1 MLTWRD
7 FLSPERIRSSGKRAK
22 AARSVMAADLFFR
35 YDLLVQNAYLG
46 VVRAV
51 LSQVAATGELPG
63 EHHFV
68 IAFRTDARGVK
79 ISPRLQREWPQEMT
93 IILQHQFSNLVVNE
107 EGFSV
112 TLFFRSVPETLNV
125 PFSALRAFADPA
137 AGFSFQFNVEGEEE
151 DEEFEAAPRAAGP
164 TLAKPEAPTTPVPSP
179 PREAPAKD
187 APAPAAGDK
196 IVSIDAFRKK
206 N

>member
-1 MLTWRD
+1 
-7 FLSPERIRSSGKRAK
+7 
-22 AARSVMAADLFFR
+22 MAADLFIR

-46 VVRAV
+46 VVRSV

-93 IILQHQFSNLVVNE
+93 IILQHQFSNLVVTE

-112 TLFFRSVPETLNV
+112 TLFFRSVPETLHV
-125 PFSALRAFADPA
+125 PFTALRAFADPA
-137 AGFSFQFNVEGEEE
+137 AGFSFQFNVEGEEN
-151 DEEFEAAPRAAGP
+151 EEAESAPRAAGP
-164 TLAKPEAPTTPVPSP
+164 APAKSEGAKTGAPA
-179 PREAPAKD
+179 PREAPAMD
-187 APAPAAGDK
+187 APASGDK

>member
-1 MLTWRD
+1 
-7 FLSPERIRSSGKRAK
+7 
-22 AARSVMAADLFFR
+22 MAEDLFFR

-63 EHHFV
+63 DHHFV

-93 IILQHQFSNLVVNE
+93 IILQHQFSNLVVND
-107 EGFSV
+107 EGFFV
-112 TLFFRSVPETLNV
+112 TLFFRSVPETLYV

-137 AGFSFQFNVEGEEE
+137 SGFSFQFNVEGEEDE
-151 DEEFEAAPRAAGP
+151 DEDEDLEASPRAAGP
-164 TLAKPEAPTTPVPSP
+164 LPAKTDALTPPAAS

-187 APAPAAGDK
+187 APAPSAGDK

>member
-1 MLTWRD
+1 
-7 FLSPERIRSSGKRAK
+7 
-22 AARSVMAADLFFR
+22 MAADIFFR

-51 LSQVAATGELPG
+51 LSQVAGIGELPG
-63 EHHFV
+63 DHHFV

-93 IILQHQFSNLVVNE
+93 IILQHQFSNLVVTE

-112 TLFFRSVPETLNV
+112 TLFFRSVPETLYV

-151 DEEFEAAPRAAGP
+151 ESEAAPRAAGP
-164 TLAKPEAPTTPVPSP
+164 ASAKSEAKTPAAPS

-187 APAPAAGDK
+187 APPPAAGDK

>member
-1 MLTWRD
+1 
-7 FLSPERIRSSGKRAK
+7 
-22 AARSVMAADLFFR
+22 MASDIFFR

-46 VVRAV
+46 VVRSV

-63 EHHFV
+63 DHHFV

-107 EGFSV
+107 DSFSV
-112 TLFFRSVPETLNV
+112 TLFFRSVPETLHV

-137 AGFSFQFNVEGEEE
+137 ANFSFQFNVEGEEDE
-151 DEEFEAAPRAAGP
+151 DSADAPKAVGP
-164 TLAKPEAPTTPVPSP
+164 SSTKPEAQASASASP
-179 PREAPAKD
+179 RQTSGDD
-187 APAPAAGDK
+187 APKPAPGDK

-206 N
+206 S

>member
-1 MLTWRD
+1 
-7 FLSPERIRSSGKRAK
+7 
-22 AARSVMAADLFFR
+22 MAADLFFR

-51 LSQVAATGELPG
+51 LSQIAVSGELPG
-63 EHHFV
+63 DHHFV

-79 ISPRLQREWPQEMT
+79 ISPRLQKEWPQEMT

-112 TLFFRSVPETLNV
+112 TLFFRSVPETLHV
-125 PFSALRAFADPA
+125 PFTALRAFADPA
-137 AGFSFQFNVEGEEE
+137 AGFSFQFNVEGEEDE
-151 DEEFEAAPRAAGP
+151 DTEAAPRGPAA
-164 TLAKPEAPTTPVPSP
+164 AKPEAQTPPVPSP
-179 PREAPAKD
+179 REPAARD
-187 APAPAAGDK
+187 APAPASGDK

>member
-1 MLTWRD
+1 
-7 FLSPERIRSSGKRAK
+7 
-22 AARSVMAADLFFR
+22 MAADPFFR

-46 VVRAV
+46 VVRTV

-107 EGFSV
+107 DSFSV
-112 TLFFRSVPETLNV
+112 TLFFRSVPETLHV

-137 AGFSFQFNVEGEEE
+137 ANFSFQFNIEGEEE
-151 DEEFEAAPRAAGP
+151 EDSDDAPKAAGP
-164 TLAKPEAPTTPVPSP
+164 SPAKPEAQAAPSP
-179 PREAPAKD
+179 SPRQSGDNAPK
-187 APAPAAGDK
+187 PAPGDK

>member
-1 MLTWRD
+1 
-7 FLSPERIRSSGKRAK
+7 
-22 AARSVMAADLFFR
+22 MAEDLFFR

-63 EHHFV
+63 DHHFV

-93 IILQHQFSNLVVNE
+93 IILQHQFSNLVVND
-107 EGFSV
+107 EGFFV
-112 TLFFRSVPETLNV
+112 TLFFRSVPETLYV

-137 AGFSFQFNVEGEEE
+137 SGFSFQFNVEGEDE
-151 DEEFEAAPRAAGP
+151 DLEASPRAAGAVP
-164 TLAKPEAPTTPVPSP
+164 AKPDALTPPAAS
-179 PREAPAKD
+179 PRETPAKD
-187 APAPAAGDK
+187 LPAPSAGDK

>member
-1 MLTWRD
+1 
-7 FLSPERIRSSGKRAK
+7 
-22 AARSVMAADLFFR
+22 MAADPFFR

-46 VVRAV
+46 VVRTV

-79 ISPRLQREWPQEMT
+79 ISPRLQKEWPQEMT

-107 EGFSV
+107 DSFSV
-112 TLFFRSVPETLNV
+112 TLFFRSVPETLHV

-137 AGFSFQFNVEGEEE
+137 ANFSFQFNIEGEEE
-151 DEEFEAAPRAAGP
+151 DEDSADAPKAPPPA
-164 TLAKPEAPTTPVPSP
+164 AKPEAQAKTS
-179 PREAPAKD
+179 PREPSGD
-187 APAPAAGDK
+187 ATPAPSAGDK

>member
-1 MLTWRD
+1 
-7 FLSPERIRSSGKRAK
+7 
-22 AARSVMAADLFFR
+22 MAADLFFR

-46 VVRAV
+46 VVRTV
-51 LSQVAATGELPG
+51 LSQVATTGELPG
-63 EHHFV
+63 GHHFV

-93 IILQHQFSNLVVNE
+93 IILQHQFSNLMVSD

-112 TLFFRSVPETLNV
+112 TLFFRSVPETLYV

-137 AGFSFQFNVEGEEE
+137 AGFSFQFNVEGEEHE
-151 DEEFEAAPRAAGP
+151 DAESAPHAG
-164 TLAKPEAPTTPVPSP
+164 APTARPETAKSPAPSP
-179 PREAPAKD
+179 REPAKD
-187 APAPAAGDK
+187 APSPASGDK

>member
-1 MLTWRD
+1 
-7 FLSPERIRSSGKRAK
+7 
-22 AARSVMAADLFFR
+22 MAADIYFR

-46 VVRAV
+46 VVRTV

-63 EHHFV
+63 DHHFV

-93 IILQHQFSNLVVNE
+93 IILQHQFSNLGVNE

-112 TLFFRSVPETLNV
+112 TLFFRSVPETLHV

-151 DEEFEAAPRAAGP
+151 DSEAAPRAAGP
-164 TLAKPEAPTTPVPSP
+164 LAPPKPEAQTPPAPS
-179 PREAPAKD
+179 PREAPAKE
-187 APAPAAGDK
+187 AAVPTAGDK

>member
-1 MLTWRD
+1 
-7 FLSPERIRSSGKRAK
+7 
-22 AARSVMAADLFFR
+22 MAADIFFR

-46 VVRAV
+46 VVRTV

-63 EHHFV
+63 DHHFV
-68 IAFRTDARGVK
+68 IAFRTDSRGVK

-112 TLFFRSVPETLNV
+112 TLFFRSVPETLYV

-137 AGFSFQFNVEGEEE
+137 AGFSFQFNVEGEEDE
-151 DEEFEAAPRAAGP
+151 DSEAAPRAAAS
-164 TLAKPEAPTTPVPSP
+164 AKPETPTPSAPSP

-187 APAPAAGDK
+187 APAPVAGDK

>member
-1 MLTWRD
+1 
-7 FLSPERIRSSGKRAK
+7 
-22 AARSVMAADLFFR
+22 MAEDLFFR

-63 EHHFV
+63 DHHFV

-93 IILQHQFSNLVVNE
+93 IILQHQFSNLVVND
-107 EGFSV
+107 EGFFV
-112 TLFFRSVPETLNV
+112 TLFFRSVPETLYV

-137 AGFSFQFNVEGEEE
+137 SGFSFQFNVEGEDE
-151 DEEFEAAPRAAGP
+151 DEDGDEDLEASPRAAGP
-164 TLAKPEAPTTPVPSP
+164 SPAKPDAAP

-187 APAPAAGDK
+187 APAPSAGDK

>member
-1 MLTWRD
+1 
-7 FLSPERIRSSGKRAK
+7 
-22 AARSVMAADLFFR
+22 MAADIFFR

-46 VVRAV
+46 VVRTV

-63 EHHFV
+63 DHHFV

-93 IILQHQFSNLVVNE
+93 IILQHQFSNLMVNE

-112 TLFFRSVPETLNV
+112 TLFFRSVAETLYV

-137 AGFSFQFNVEGEEE
+137 AGFSFQFNVEGEGEE
-151 DEEFEAAPRAAGP
+151 DEDLEAAPRAAGP
-164 TLAKPEAPTTPVPSP
+164 AAPSKPEAQTPPALS

-187 APAPAAGDK
+187 APVPTAGDK

>member
-1 MLTWRD
+1 
-7 FLSPERIRSSGKRAK
+7 
-22 AARSVMAADLFFR
+22 MAADLIFR

-51 LSQVAATGELPG
+51 LSQVAATGELQG

-79 ISPRLQREWPQEMT
+79 ISTRLQREWPQEMT
-93 IILQHQFSNLVVNE
+93 IILQHQFSNLVVTE

-112 TLFFRSVPETLNV
+112 TLFFRSVPETLYV

-151 DEEFEAAPRAAGP
+151 NEDGESAPQAAGP
-164 TLAKPEAPTTPVPSP
+164 AAAKPEAPKLPASAM
-179 PREAPAKD
+179 REPAAKD
-187 APAPAAGDK
+187 APAPASSGDK

>member
-1 MLTWRD
+1 
-7 FLSPERIRSSGKRAK
+7 
-22 AARSVMAADLFFR
+22 MAADIFFR

-51 LSQVAATGELPG
+51 LSQVAGIGELPG
-63 EHHFV
+63 DHHFV
-68 IAFRTDARGVK
+68 IAFRTDARDVK

-93 IILQHQFSNLVVNE
+93 IILQHQFSNLVVTE

-112 TLFFRSVPETLNV
+112 TLFFRSVPETLYV

-151 DEEFEAAPRAAGP
+151 ESEAAPRAAGP
-164 TLAKPEAPTTPVPSP
+164 ASAKSEAQTPAAPSP
-179 PREAPAKD
+179 RETPAKD
-187 APAPAAGDK
+187 APPPAAGDK

>member
-1 MLTWRD
+1 
-7 FLSPERIRSSGKRAK
+7 
-22 AARSVMAADLFFR
+22 MAADLFFR

-51 LSQVAATGELPG
+51 LTQVAATGELPG
-63 EHHFV
+63 DHHFV

-79 ISPRLQREWPQEMT
+79 ISPRLQREWPQEIT

-107 EGFSV
+107 DSFSV
-112 TLFFRSVPETLNV
+112 TLFFRSVPETLHV

-137 AGFSFQFNVEGEEE
+137 ANFSFQFNIEGEEE
-151 DEEFEAAPRAAGP
+151 DEDSADAPKAAGP
-164 TLAKPEAPTTPVPSP
+164 ASAKPESQSAPKPSP
-179 PREAPAKD
+179 RAPAGDD
-187 APAPAAGDK
+187 APAPSAGDK

>member
-1 MLTWRD
+1 
-7 FLSPERIRSSGKRAK
+7 
-22 AARSVMAADLFFR
+22 MAADLFFR

-46 VVRAV
+46 VVRSV

-79 ISPRLQREWPQEMT
+79 ISPRLQREWPQEIT
-93 IILQHQFSNLVVNE
+93 IILQHQFSNLVVGE

-112 TLFFRSVPETLNV
+112 TLFFRSVPETLHV
-125 PFSALRAFADPA
+125 PFTALRAFADPA
-137 AGFSFQFNVEGEEE
+137 AGFSFQFNVEGEEN
-151 DEEFEAAPRAAGP
+151 EELDSAPRPAGSSP
-164 TLAKPEAPTTPVPSP
+164 AKPEQPSP
-179 PREAPAKD
+179 PSPSPRDTPAKD
-187 APAPAAGDK
+187 APPSAPSKGDK

-206 N
+206 S

>member
-1 MLTWRD
+1 
-7 FLSPERIRSSGKRAK
+7 
-22 AARSVMAADLFFR
+22 MAADPFFR

-46 VVRAV
+46 VVRTV

-107 EGFSV
+107 DSFSV
-112 TLFFRSVPETLNV
+112 TLFFRSVPETLHV

-137 AGFSFQFNVEGEEE
+137 ANFSFQFNIEGEEE
-151 DEEFEAAPRAAGP
+151 DEDAAESPKVAGP
-164 TLAKPEAPTTPVPSP
+164 SAAKPEAQAKPSP
-179 PREAPAKD
+179 REPSGEAV
-187 APAPAAGDK
+187 PAPSAGDK

>member
-1 MLTWRD
+1 
-7 FLSPERIRSSGKRAK
+7 
-22 AARSVMAADLFFR
+22 MAADPFFR

-46 VVRAV
+46 VVRTV

-107 EGFSV
+107 DSFSV
-112 TLFFRSVPETLNV
+112 TLFFRSVPETLHV

-137 AGFSFQFNVEGEEE
+137 ANFSFQFNIEGEEE
-151 DEEFEAAPRAAGP
+151 EDSDDAPKAAGP
-164 TLAKPEAPTTPVPSP
+164 SPAKPEAQAAPSP
-179 PREAPAKD
+179 SPRQSGDD
-187 APAPAAGDK
+187 APKPAPGDK

>member
-1 MLTWRD
+1 
-7 FLSPERIRSSGKRAK
+7 
-22 AARSVMAADLFFR
+22 MAEDPFFR

-63 EHHFV
+63 DHHFV

-93 IILQHQFSNLVVNE
+93 IILQHQFSNLVVND
-107 EGFSV
+107 EGFFV
-112 TLFFRSVPETLNV
+112 TLFFRSVPETLYV

-137 AGFSFQFNVEGEEE
+137 SGFSFQFNVEGEDE
-151 DEEFEAAPRAAGP
+151 DEDEDLEASPRAAGP
-164 TLAKPEAPTTPVPSP
+164 LPAKPDAAP

-187 APAPAAGDK
+187 APAPSAGDK

>member
-1 MLTWRD
+1 
-7 FLSPERIRSSGKRAK
+7 
-22 AARSVMAADLFFR
+22 MAADLFFR

-46 VVRAV
+46 VVRNV

-63 EHHFV
+63 DHHFV

-107 EGFSV
+107 DSFSV
-112 TLFFRSVPETLNV
+112 TLFFRSVPETLHV

-137 AGFSFQFNVEGEEE
+137 AGFSFQFNVEGEEN
-151 DEEFEAAPRAAGP
+151 EELEAPPNAAGP
-164 TLAKPEAPTTPVPSP
+164 APAKPEGPKTAAAS

-187 APAPAAGDK
+187 APAPDSGDK

>member
-1 MLTWRD
+1 
-7 FLSPERIRSSGKRAK
+7 
-22 AARSVMAADLFFR
+22 MAADIFFR

-51 LSQVAATGELPG
+51 LSQVAEIGELPG
-63 EHHFV
+63 DHHFV
-68 IAFRTDARGVK
+68 IAFRTDARDVK

-93 IILQHQFSNLVVNE
+93 IILQHQFSNLVVTE

-112 TLFFRSVPETLNV
+112 TLFFRSVPETLYV

-151 DEEFEAAPRAAGP
+151 ESEAAPRAAGP
-164 TLAKPEAPTTPVPSP
+164 ASAKSEAKTPAAPS

-187 APAPAAGDK
+187 APPPAAGDK